1 LDTRNLETLVAV
13 AQRGS
18 LAAAAQHLNLTATAV
33 AQRIRALEDEIGA
46 DLVARSGRTVRPTEA
61 GHAVLAHAEGV
72 LAAYRSLRAA
82 VTGQT
87 IAGSLRIGAI
97 STVLTGILPDV
108 LMSLSRS
115 DADLR
120 IFLEPGTSNDLY
132 DRTIAGHLDAAAVV
146 KPSFDLPKA
155 WDFQTWRRE
164 KLVLLIPS
172 NETRTDIG
180 AILGDSPFIRYD
192 RQQWGGRAPQTWLS
206 DAGIIPD
213 VRYELDAL
221 DVIAVLVGRGLG
233 VSIVPDWIGPRPEGA
248 AIRSLP
254 LPDPAP
260 FREIGLLWQRHSPRI
275 QLLRK
280 VMQTVTQIS

>member
-1 LDTRNLETLVAV
+1 V

-33 AQRIRALEDEIGA
+33 AQRTRALEDEIGA
-46 DLVARSGRTVRPTEA
+46 DLVARSGRTARPTEA
-61 GHAVLAHAEGV
+61 GHAVLARAEGV
-72 LAAYRSLRAA
+72 LAAHRSLRAA

-97 STVLTGILPDV
+97 STVLSGILPDV
-108 LMSLSRS
+108 LMSFSRS

-120 IFLEPGTSNDLY
+120 IFLEPGTSSDLY

-192 RQQWGGRAPQTWLS
+192 RQQWGGVRHKPGCLTQASLPMYGTNWMHLMSSPCWSVVVSEYQLCRTESDRAL
-206 DAGIIPD
+206 
-213 VRYELDAL
+213 
-221 DVIAVLVGRGLG
+221 RGLPSAASLSPTQPHSVKSACCG
-233 VSIVPDWIGPRPEGA
+233 SAPRHVSSFCA
-248 AIRSLP
+248 
-254 LPDPAP
+254 
-260 FREIGLLWQRHSPRI
+260 
-275 QLLRK
+275 K
-280 VMQTVTQIS
+280 